1 MVIVIVLCRL
11 EGSGV
16 KRGHAFGDIGD
27 SLGGRA
33 KLRLIIVTMR
43 PMVMIAM
50 VFVVFHNLHDEI
62 DGTDNLGLARELARS
77 LWRITFQKILR
88 SSHTCLMLT

>member
-50 VFVVFHNLHDEI
+50 VKYNLHDEI

>member
-43 PMVMIAM
+43 PMVLIAM
-50 VFVVFHNLHDEI
+50 VFVAIIIYTMKLM
-62 DGTDNLGLARELARS
+62 GLT
-77 LWRITFQKILR
+77 I
-88 SSHTCLMLT
+88 